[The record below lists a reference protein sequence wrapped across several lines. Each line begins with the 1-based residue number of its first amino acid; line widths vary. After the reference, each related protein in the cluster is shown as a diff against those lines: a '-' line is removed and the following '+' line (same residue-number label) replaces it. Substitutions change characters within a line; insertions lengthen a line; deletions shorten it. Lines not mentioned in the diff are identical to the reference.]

1 MEMTTATKS
10 DKIQITFSATERQII
25 ADRTGL
31 RPAKKMWVRRDAA
44 SQERQIAV
52 FGRLRPDLSVEHL
65 RILKGSR

>member
-1 MEMTTATKS
+1 MEMAPTS
-10 DKIQITFSATERQII
+10 DKVRITFSAAERQII